1 MTFEERIK
9 EGLNGKFQGLS
20 NGLKRINS
28 HIFGLQRSCYTL
40 IGGLSG
46 SAKTTLVDFML
57 LNAIQDAESKNI
69 PINVFYYSYEI
80 DEISKKANWLSM
92 LIYLKYDRI
101 ITPQKIKGMGD
112 LRLTDDELRMVQ
124 DEAPEM
130 EKIFAKIT
138 WRWETGNPTG
148 LYKEWWTHM
157 SSKGV
162 FEKEPYAD
170 EFGANKERIVK
181 FIPNNS
187 DEYNVVVMD
196 HAALMASER
205 NFTLKENLDKFSE
218 YIVKCRNL
226 FSMSFFILQQFNDGL
241 NSIDRQKFKGV
252 DISPQQNDF
261 KDSRNLYVDADIV
274 LGIMNAY
281 KMDMET
287 CLRYNINVDR
297 ANYNLKDRFRM
308 LKVIKNRMGRDNIA
322 VGLLFIPEGGSF
334 EELPQPELMTK
345 EDIERVNRL
354 TNNR

>member
-138 WRWETGNPTG
+138 WRWETGNPT
-148 LYKEWWTHM
+148 
-157 SSKGV
+157 
-162 FEKEPYAD
+162 
-170 EFGANKERIVK
+170 
-181 FIPNNS
+181 
-187 DEYNVVVMD
+187 
-196 HAALMASER
+196 
-205 NFTLKENLDKFSE
+205 
-218 YIVKCRNL
+218 
-226 FSMSFFILQQFNDGL
+226 
-241 NSIDRQKFKGV
+241 
-252 DISPQQNDF
+252 
-261 KDSRNLYVDADIV
+261 
-274 LGIMNAY
+274 
-281 KMDMET
+281 
-287 CLRYNINVDR
+287 
-297 ANYNLKDRFRM
+297 
-308 LKVIKNRMGRDNIA
+308 
-322 VGLLFIPEGGSF
+322 
-334 EELPQPELMTK
+334 
-345 EDIERVNRL
+345 
-354 TNNR
+354 